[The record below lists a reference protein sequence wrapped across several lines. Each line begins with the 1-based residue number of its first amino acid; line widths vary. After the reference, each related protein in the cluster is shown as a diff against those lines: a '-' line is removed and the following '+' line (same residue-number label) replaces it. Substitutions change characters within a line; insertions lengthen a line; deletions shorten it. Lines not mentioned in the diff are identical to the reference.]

1 MMDSFQKQE
10 EALQRIQRLQ
20 GNTSDRLQQLR
31 ELLSGVEQGLT
42 AAEQDIL
49 HELLSGIEH
58 GLTAAEQDI
67 RAAEQDIQD
76 NRSDIRGLERTIA
89 NMALASSGLDRQQF
103 LEQERNTPGNHH
115 VVALVSGFEDSPSSS
130 EDSPPPPP
138 PPTLPTLTSSP
149 MPSLVASGSGLSN
162 DEANNEDSSAKGKCP
177 ICFDLYSDEVQEKYA
192 VTFLVPGGPEDLEDL
207 KACGHLC
214 CEECGKQ
221 LTNCW
226 GCRAVVLGRN
236 RIHF

>member
-138 PPTLPTLTSSP
+138 PTPPTMTSSP

-162 DEANNEDSSAKGKCP
+162 DEANNEDSGAQKKCP
-177 ICFDLYSDEVQEKYA
+177 ICLDSYSDEVEGKRA
-192 VTFLVPGGPEDLEDL
+192 VTFLVPGGPDDPCDL

-214 CEECGKQ
+214 CEECGNKS
-221 LTNCW
+221 TTCW
-226 GCRAVVLGRN
+226 CCHGVVVRRN
-236 RIHF
+236 RIYF